1 MIERYDG
8 TPVVGWFALSET
20 PFDLSIAQTTVIDE
34 SVLVGVPF
42 FGSLLVFS

>member
-34 SVLVGVPF
+34 VSWLEYLF
-42 FGSLLVFS
+42 LAAF